1 MWRKRYHEDPEQSDR
16 WLVSYADFI
25 TLLFAFFV
33 VMYAMSSVQEQKV
46 RQLSTSIG
54 LALGKKAP
62 SPVLP
67 EAAPAPA
74 EADLLPQSATRR
86 KKSIAQR
93 EHSQMKGIAQA
104 LNDRLSVL
112 VKQGMVRVTR
122 SSRGISIEIDAAILF
137 APADARL
144 NPASIA
150 ALESIAEILRP
161 HPNAIEVEGH
171 TDSRAIKTAA
181 YPSNWELSAVRAS
194 RVVRLLAASG
204 IDETRLLAVGHAA
217 NHPVASNETTQDRL
231 RNRRVEIQVLSGE
244 PVARSSGAID

>member
-1 MWRKRYHEDPEQSDR
+1 MARKRYAEEPEQNDR

-46 RQLSTSIG
+46 NQLSTSIG

-62 SPVLP
+62 LVIAPKASPTT
-67 EAAPAPA
+67 A
-74 EADLLPQSATRR
+74 ESELLPQSVARR
-86 KKSIAQR
+86 MKSSAQR

-104 LNDRLSVL
+104 LNDRLLAL
-112 VKQGMVRVTR
+112 VKQGKVRITR
-122 SSRGISIEIDAAILF
+122 SSRGISIEINAAILF

-161 HPNAIEVEGH
+161 HPNVIEVEGH
-171 TDSRAIKTAA
+171 TDNQAIETAA
-181 YPSNWELSAVRAS
+181 YPSNWELSAARSS
-194 RVVRLLAASG
+194 RVVRLLVASG
-204 IDETRLLAVGHAA
+204 IQESRMLAIGHGA
-217 NHPVASNETTQDRL
+217 NRPVASNDTPQGRL

-244 PVARSSGAID
+244 SVARSTSAE